1 MAIFTKDTPTS
12 TGEPRTGGNGGEG
25 TLSII
30 AGGMRVIGDI
40 ETEGVIKI
48 EGRVEGSIRA
58 GRQVLIGRQGEV
70 KGDITT
76 REAVIGG
83 KVQGTVS
90 ATERLEVQATSTI
103 VGDINTKSIAVAE
116 GGRINGTVRIADV
129 SEATHRQTEHS
140 SKDKQPVA
148 VVR

>member
-1 MAIFTKDTPTS
+1 MAIFTKDTPTPA
-12 TGEPRTGGNGGEG
+12 GETKTGGNGEG

-103 VGDINTKSIAVAE
+103 VGDINTKSIAVSE

-129 SEATHRQTEHS
+129 SEGAHRQAEHS
-140 SKDKQPVA
+140 AKDKQPVA

>member
-1 MAIFTKDTPTS
+1 MAIFKDSPTS
-12 TGEPRTGGNGGEG
+12 TGEVKNGGAGEV
-25 TLSII
+25 TMSVI
-30 AGGMRVIGDI
+30 ASGMRVVGDI

-48 EGRVEGSIRA
+48 EGRVEGSVRA

-70 KGDITT
+70 KGDIST

-90 ATERLEVQATSTI
+90 ATERLEIQATSTV

-129 SEATHRQTEHS
+129 SDATYRQPDHGA
-140 SKDKQPVA
+140 KDKQQVA

>member
-1 MAIFTKDTPTS
+1 MAIFKDTPTPA
-12 TGEPRTGGNGGEG
+12 GDGKTGGNGGGEG

-48 EGRVEGSIRA
+48 EGRVEGSVRA

-70 KGDITT
+70 KGDVTT

-129 SEATHRQTEHS
+129 SEATQRHEHAG
-140 SKDKQPVA
+140 KEKPVA

>member
-1 MAIFTKDTPTS
+1 
-12 TGEPRTGGNGGEG
+12 
-25 TLSII
+25 
-30 AGGMRVIGDI
+30 
-40 ETEGVIKI
+40 
-48 EGRVEGSIRA
+48 
-58 GRQVLIGRQGEV
+58 V

-129 SEATHRQTEHS
+129 SEGTHRQSDHTA
-140 SKDKQPVA
+140 KDKQPVA

>member
-1 MAIFTKDTPTS
+1 MAIFKDAPAS
-12 TGEPRTGGNGGEG
+12 AGDGKTGGNGEG

-30 AGGMRVIGDI
+30 ASGMRVIGDI
-40 ETEGVIKI
+40 ETEGVVKI

-58 GRQVLIGRQGEV
+58 GRQVQGEV

-90 ATERLEVQATSTI
+90 AIERLEVQATSTI

-129 SEATHRQTEHS
+129 SEATQRQSEHVA
-140 SKDKQPVA
+140 KEKQPVA

>member
-1 MAIFTKDTPTS
+1 MAIFKDTPTPV
-12 TGEPRTGGNGGEG
+12 GEGKAGGNGEG
-25 TLSII
+25 TISII
-30 AGGMRVIGDI
+30 AGGMRVTGDI
-40 ETEGVIKI
+40 DTEGVVKI

-70 KGDITT
+70 KGDIST

-90 ATERLEVQATSTI
+90 ATERLEIQATSTV

-129 SEATHRQTEHS
+129 SDATHRQSDHGA
-140 SKDKQPVA
+140 KDKQQVA

>member
-1 MAIFTKDTPTS
+1 MAIFKDTPTPA
-12 TGEPRTGGNGGEG
+12 GEGKTGGNGGEG

-70 KGDITT
+70 KGDVTT

-90 ATERLEVQATSTI
+90 AT
-103 VGDINTKSIAVAE
+103 
-116 GGRINGTVRIADV
+116 
-129 SEATHRQTEHS
+129 
-140 SKDKQPVA
+140 
-148 VVR
+148 

>member
-1 MAIFTKDTPTS
+1 MAIFTKDNPAV
-12 TGEPRTGGNGGEG
+12 TGETKAGGNGGEG

-30 AGGMRVIGDI
+30 AGGMRVVGDI
-40 ETEGVIKI
+40 ETEGVVKI

-83 KVQGTVS
+83 KVQGTVN

-129 SEATHRQTEHS
+129 SDASHRHS
-140 SKDKQPVA
+140 DHGKDKQPVA

>member
-1 MAIFTKDTPTS
+1 MAIFKDTPTS
-12 TGEPRTGGNGGEG
+12 VGEGKAGGNGEG

-48 EGRVEGSIRA
+48 EGQVEGSIRA

-90 ATERLEVQATSTI
+90 ATERLEIQATSTI

-129 SEATHRQTEHS
+129 SESTQRQSEHS
-140 SKDKQPVA
+140 KEKQPVA

>member
-12 TGEPRTGGNGGEG
+12 TGEMKSGGNGSEV

-30 AGGMRVIGDI
+30 AAGMRVVGDI

-48 EGRVEGSIRA
+48 EGRIEGSVRA

-116 GGRINGTVRIADV
+116 GGRINGTVRIADM
-129 SEATHRQTEHS
+129 SDMAHRQPDQM

>member
-1 MAIFTKDTPTS
+1 MAIFTKDGSTA
-12 TGEPRTGGNGGEG
+12 TGEVRTGSNGGEG

-48 EGRVEGSIRA
+48 EGRVEGSVRA
-58 GRQVLIGRQGEV
+58 GRQVLVGRQGEV
-70 KGDITT
+70 NGDITT

-90 ATERLEVQATSTI
+90 AAERLEVQATSTI
-103 VGDINTKSIAVAE
+103 IGDINTKSIAVAE

-129 SEATHRQTEHS
+129 SEMTQRHTEHAG
-140 SKDKQPVA
+140 KDKPVA

>member
-1 MAIFTKDTPTS
+1 MAIFKDAPT
-12 TGEPRTGGNGGEG
+12 TAGEAKNGGNGEG

-90 ATERLEVQATSTI
+90 ASERLEVQATSTI

-129 SEATHRQTEHS
+129 SEVGQRGSDHS
-140 SKDKQPVA
+140 GKEKQQVA

>member
-1 MAIFTKDTPTS
+1 MAIFTKDTPTA

-129 SEATHRQTEHS
+129 SEAAHRQAEHT
-140 SKDKQPVA
+140 SKEKPVA

>member
-1 MAIFTKDTPTS
+1 MAIFTKDTPEA
-12 TGEPRTGGNGGEG
+12 GEAKNGAGNGEV

-30 AGGMRVIGDI
+30 AGGMRVVGDI

-70 KGDITT
+70 KGDIST

-90 ATERLEVQATSTI
+90 ASERLEVQATSTI

-116 GGRINGTVRIADV
+116 GGRINGTVRIADI
-129 SEATHRQTEHS
+129 SETGHRQSEHTG
-140 SKDKQPVA
+140 KDKQPVA